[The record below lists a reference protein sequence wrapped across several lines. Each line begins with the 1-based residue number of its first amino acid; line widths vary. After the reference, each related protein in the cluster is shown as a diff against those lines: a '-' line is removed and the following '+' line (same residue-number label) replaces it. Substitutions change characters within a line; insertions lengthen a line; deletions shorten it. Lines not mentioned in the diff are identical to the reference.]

1 MPVLMPALSPT
12 MTEGTIVQ
20 WHAAVGDAVD
30 VGDVLCD
37 IETDKATMAME
48 SSEEGFLVSQ
58 MIPDGTAGIP
68 VGTPIGIMVEE
79 EGEEPDMSMIEALQS
94 TPEPATP
101 EPVAATPAPVHAPP
115 PVSAVAS
122 SGVANTGGTAK
133 PLSPAVLALVN
144 RHGLDASLLPATG
157 PKGHILKGDVL
168 AYLAGEDPVV
178 DAKPA
183 KEAAADA
190 APKAAAPTGGP
201 VRLGRRDRPAYTDI
215 PASNIRKVIAN
226 RLTESKTTI
235 PHAYQSIDVNIT
247 GLMKLRKQVIEET
260 GQKFSLNDVI
270 IKSSAL
276 ALRMVPEVNAM
287 LDNNNDVVQLP
298 TVDISVA
305 VASDNGLITPIIT
318 GADGRGVTNISATVR
333 EMAGRAR
340 EGKLLP
346 EEFQGG
352 TFTISNLGMFGITSF
367 SAVINP
373 PQACILAVGGT
384 RPVVAVDDE
393 GNHVIKNM
401 CSFTLST
408 DGRVCD
414 DELAIR
420 WLVAF
425 KKFMENPITML

>member
-1 MPVLMPALSPT
+1 M
-12 MTEGTIVQ
+12 E
-20 WHAAVGDAVD
+20 HACKGAELLTSNGC
-30 VGDVLCD
+30 GLWWGC
-37 IETDKATMAME
+37 
-48 SSEEGFLVSQ
+48 SQ
-58 MIPDGTAGIP
+58 
-68 VGTPIGIMVEE
+68 
-79 EGEEPDMSMIEALQS
+79 
-94 TPEPATP
+94 
-101 EPVAATPAPVHAPP
+101 
-115 PVSAVAS
+115 
-122 SGVANTGGTAK
+122 
-133 PLSPAVLALVN
+133 
-144 RHGLDASLLPATG
+144 
-157 PKGHILKGDVL
+157 
-168 AYLAGEDPVV
+168 
-178 DAKPA
+178 
-183 KEAAADA
+183 
-190 APKAAAPTGGP
+190 
-201 VRLGRRDRPAYTDI
+201 
-215 PASNIRKVIAN
+215 
-226 RLTESKTTI
+226 TTI

-393 GNHVIKNM
+393 GNHV
-401 CSFTLST
+401 SF
-408 DGRVCD
+408 
-414 DELAIR
+414 
-420 WLVAF
+420 
-425 KKFMENPITML
+425 